1 MTKPR
6 TSRLLCQ
13 QIGKQL
19 FGRCLSKPVFR
30 SGSVL
35 INPNSSQRI
44 QSKMDRKDSF
54 MCNSMPL
61 AQPNGFANTFMAYFT
76 HEVLKSLWLYIWLS
90 YMLREWYIWVS
101 RICKKKSITKKNNL
115 EDKISTHCGVKR
127 WAKRNH
133 GMVLKGL
140 LGEEE
145 LVGKHDL

>member
-44 QSKMDRKDSF
+44 RSKMDRKDRF

-101 RICKKKSITKKNNL
+101 RICKIKSITKKTTWKTRYQL
-115 EDKISTHCGVKR
+115 T
-127 WAKRNH
+127 
-133 GMVLKGL
+133 
-140 LGEEE
+140 
-145 LVGKHDL
+145 VGSKDEQIGIMGWCWRVCWGKKS